1 MSESVNYPGGSKT
14 SWTAMSYNGTTLKE
28 GDYFISEDGR
38 RFVYKAPSGVGGNY
52 STGGNWKW
60 VEVSSD
66 KGIDALTYNP
76 DYTLI
81 ANFGPE
87 IEKEAVIRIDSGPI
101 GGQFNKSA
109 AHRWPL
115 DMIDEETDWVL
126 FQFGKYPKPFG
137 KDAAEAVNI
146 TGKKN
151 QIKFA
156 KGLVS
161 GSNQY
166 GLDNYNMSAAALE
179 VNGPPVM
186 LPVPQDVANE
196 IQQTWQG
203 KQFTALGRAAIAAG
217 AAGRFSDA
225 KNVVK
230 NVSGNL
236 VALQQSLTTLAL
248 NTLPGVGGNISFNDL
263 AGSTRGVVINPN
275 AEMLYDSPQMREVG
289 MVFKMV
295 ASNAEESAQI
305 RNIYNTFRKNASPQ
319 YGGTDR
325 ADSEEWQKT
334 REQFVKWSGGKTD
347 DKKGN
352 NDWGDMHN
360 FIRVPNLCKFTF
372 MKGNNVHPWLI
383 QFKPCAIS
391 NVEVNYT
398 PDGTYATHP
407 DGAPVAVEIR
417 LSFMETKVVFAQE
430 IGSPQGF

>member
-146 TGKKN
+146 TGKK
-151 QIKFA
+151 IK
-156 KGLVS
+156 
-161 GSNQY
+161 
-166 GLDNYNMSAAALE
+166 
-179 VNGPPVM
+179 
-186 LPVPQDVANE
+186 
-196 IQQTWQG
+196 
-203 KQFTALGRAAIAAG
+203 
-217 AAGRFSDA
+217 
-225 KNVVK
+225 
-230 NVSGNL
+230 
-236 VALQQSLTTLAL
+236 
-248 NTLPGVGGNISFNDL
+248 
-263 AGSTRGVVINPN
+263 
-275 AEMLYDSPQMREVG
+275 
-289 MVFKMV
+289 
-295 ASNAEESAQI
+295 
-305 RNIYNTFRKNASPQ
+305 
-319 YGGTDR
+319 
-325 ADSEEWQKT
+325 
-334 REQFVKWSGGKTD
+334 
-347 DKKGN
+347 
-352 NDWGDMHN
+352 
-360 FIRVPNLCKFTF
+360 
-372 MKGNNVHPWLI
+372 
-383 QFKPCAIS
+383 
-391 NVEVNYT
+391 
-398 PDGTYATHP
+398 
-407 DGAPVAVEIR
+407 
-417 LSFMETKVVFAQE
+417 
-430 IGSPQGF
+430 